1 MANDPTPPPR
11 FWARGMGSGCLAF
24 LSWGLVPVYWKQLA
38 AVSAMQ
44 ILAHRALWSLVFLV
58 GLLSWQG
65 RWRGMGSVLTNPRQA
80 ANSLAG
86 TLAITANW
94 FIFIWAVNAGFV
106 LETSLG
112 YFLTPLVNVLL
123 GSLLLGERLRPMQK
137 VAVGLAAAGVL
148 NLLLGYGRMPWV
160 SLGLCTSFGLYGLLR
175 KRSGLE
181 SIPGLFVETALMLPF
196 ALGYILWGLARDPVL
211 LQTVSTPHT
220 AALLVG
226 GGLVTALPLIWFGK
240 AARHLPLSTLATLQY
255 LGPTVSFLLGVF
267 VYHEAFTTSHAITFA
282 LIWTGIAINLNE
294 LRRGG

>member
-1 MANDPTPPPR
+1 MASTDPALKR
-11 FWARGMGSGCLAF
+11 FWVPGMASGCMAF
-24 LSWGLVPVYWKQLA
+24 LSWGLVPAYWKQLIG
-38 AVSAMQ
+38 VSALH

-65 RWRGMGSVLTNPRQA
+65 HWRGLGASLARPRQA

-94 FIFIWAVNAGFV
+94 FIFIWAVNEGYV

-112 YFLTPLVNVLL
+112 YFLTPLLNVLL
-123 GSLLLGERLRPMQK
+123 GAVVMGERLRPLQK

-148 NLLLGYGRMPWV
+148 NRLVGYGHVPWIA
-160 SLGLCTSFGLYGLLR
+160 LGLCVSFGFYGLLR
-175 KRSGLE
+175 KRSSLE
-181 SIPGLFVETALMLPF
+181 SIPGLFVETALMLPL
-196 ALGYILWGLARDPVL
+196 ALGYILYGLMHDPVV
-211 LQTVSTPHT
+211 LQTVRAPST

-267 VYHEAFTTSHAITFA
+267 VYHEAFTAGHAVTFA
-282 LIWTGIAINLNE
+282 LIWAGIALNLYE
-294 LRRGG
+294 LRRA